1 MGNIRENQ
9 KLTFSKR
16 KLRTL
21 RLTLLSSMGSPIS
34 LDDSQVAF
42 DVSLDDNDQPAA
54 FS

>member
-1 MGNIRENQ
+1 MGNISENQ
-9 KLTFSKR
+9 ELTFSKR

-21 RLTLLSSMGSPIS
+21 HLYLLFSMGSPIS

-42 DVSLDDNDQPAA
+42 EVSLDDNDQPAA